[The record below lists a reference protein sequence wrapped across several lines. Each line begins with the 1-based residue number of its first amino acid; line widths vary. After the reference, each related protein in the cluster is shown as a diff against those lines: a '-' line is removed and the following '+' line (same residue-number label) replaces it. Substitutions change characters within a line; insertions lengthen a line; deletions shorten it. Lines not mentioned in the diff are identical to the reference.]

1 MCIRDREKLA
11 AQVARL
17 DALGPGRLDD
27 FAEGGFV
34 ARDERDPAARR
45 VSCAWRAAYA
55 ASGDRDQLALAEALD
70 RGAPSGGAA
79 QRLHGASTVEDGVLT
94 LSGERDLERTVEGKT
109 YHRIER
115 SHGTF
120 SRSFTLPEDS
130 DAESVAAQFTNGVL
144 AVRVAKR
151 EEALRKSIEVRV
163 E

>member
-1 MCIRDREKLA
+1 MAGRFGGSKH
-11 AQVARL
+11 RL
-17 DALGPGRLDD
+17 KGKSMNTLSIWNPIHEMDALFHNRLASVLGGEGQASVAWSPVVDIEETEQDYVIRAELPGLDKD
-27 FAEGGFV
+27 KV
-34 ARDERDPAARR
+34 K
-45 VSCAWRAAYA
+45 V
-55 ASGDRDQLALAEALD
+55 
-70 RGAPSGGAA
+70 
-79 QRLHGASTVEDGVLT
+79 TVEDGVLT

-151 EEALRKSIEVRV
+151 EQALPKSIEVRV